1 MLISELKNNIV
12 AGTIDNFYIFTG
24 IEEGIMDIYIKQIA
38 KKLNLA
44 IKWVDSIQEVSKSLN
59 LKSLVKVK
67 YLYLVR
73 QDKSIKTDE
82 KLWDFLKN
90 KVVGNYIIL
99 IEPTLDKK
107 LRFYKFF
114 EDNIIKFEKLS
125 KDMLMQYGK
134 RKCMSLATNN
144 LEKLCSWCDNS
155 YLRYMNELD
164 KIKTLALK
172 CKCTEDESISMLD
185 TDNCIF
191 KEQEFDVL
199 NYANY
204 VLTRDIHACY
214 KNLNYAK
221 SKSCELY
228 LIGLLRASFKNLVL
242 FKNDGGGQGVC
253 ARTGLTGWQVK
264 CAIETQKYYN
274 TNECEKILL
283 FLQETEVKIKT
294 GVLDIGIALNYLL
307 SEIL

>member
-12 AGTIDNFYIFTG
+12 AGNIDNFYIFTG

-44 IKWVDSIQEVSKSLN
+44 IKWVDSIHEVSKSLN

-73 QDKSIKTDE
+73 QDKGIKTDE

-90 KVVGNYIIL
+90 KIVGNYIIL
-99 IEPTLDKK
+99 IEPNLDKK
-107 LRFYKFF
+107 LRFYKYF
-114 EDNIIKFEKLS
+114 EDNIVKFEKLS
-125 KDMLMQYGK
+125 KEMLIQYGK
-134 RKCMSLATNN
+134 RKCPN
-144 LEKLCSWCDNS
+144 LSKENLDKLCDWCSNS

-164 KIKTLALK
+164 KIKTLSLK
-172 CKCTEDESISMLD
+172 CKCTEDESIAKLEK
-185 TDNCIF
+185 DNSIF

-199 NYANY
+199 NYANSI
-204 VLTRDIHACY
+204 LTRNIYACY
-214 KNLNYAK
+214 KDLSYAK

-242 FKNDGGGQGVC
+242 LKNDGGGQGVC

-264 CAIETQKYYN
+264 CAIETEKYYS
-274 TNECEKILL
+274 TEECEKILL
-283 FLQETEVKIKT
+283 FLQETEVKLKT
-294 GVLDIGIALNYLL
+294 GGLDIGVALNYLL

>member
-12 AGTIDNFYIFTG
+12 AGNINNFYIFTG

-90 KVVGNYIIL
+90 KIVGNYIIL
-99 IEPTLDKK
+99 IEPNLDKK
-107 LRFYKFF
+107 LRFYKYF
-114 EDNIIKFEKLS
+114 EDNMVKFEKLS
-125 KDMLMQYGK
+125 KEMLMQYGK
-134 RKCMSLATNN
+134 RKCPN
-144 LEKLCSWCDNS
+144 LSEENLDKLCDWCGNS

-164 KIKTLALK
+164 KIKTLSLK
-172 CKCTEDESISMLD
+172 CKCTEDESIAKLEQ
-185 TDNCIF
+185 DNGIF

-199 NYANY
+199 NYANSI
-204 VLTRDIHACY
+204 LTRNIYACY
-214 KNLNYAK
+214 KDLNYAK

-242 FKNDGGGQGVC
+242 LKNDGGGQGVC

-264 CAIETQKYYN
+264 CAIETEKYYS
-274 TNECEKILL
+274 TEECEKILL
-283 FLQETEVKIKT
+283 FLQETEVKLKT
-294 GVLDIGIALNYLL
+294 GGLDIGVALNYLL